1 MGDIYSMAQSD
12 IICYDNTL
20 AELDKQSVAK
30 KLDANTERIKSWNC
44 KMAPEAPVTS
54 ATRSEIRTDARK
66 FLAGEVKAVR
76 HAIVQREVAICNK
89 RKAEIEEEQRKMKEE
104 VDAHIRAV
112 NDDMLDRKQV
122 YEQER
127 QKHSD
132 QMLTDHHS
140 APPTLYPFRKI
151 RNKA

>member
-1 MGDIYSMAQSD
+1 MDSIEKIQSLFTIYSMAQSD

-20 AELDKQSVAK
+20 AELEKQSVAK

-89 RKAEIEEEQRKMKEE
+89 RKAEIEVISEARSSP
-104 VDAHIRAV
+104 AHFT
-112 NDDMLDRKQV
+112 
-122 YEQER
+122 
-127 QKHSD
+127 S
-132 QMLTDHHS
+132 
-140 APPTLYPFRKI
+140 
-151 RNKA
+151 